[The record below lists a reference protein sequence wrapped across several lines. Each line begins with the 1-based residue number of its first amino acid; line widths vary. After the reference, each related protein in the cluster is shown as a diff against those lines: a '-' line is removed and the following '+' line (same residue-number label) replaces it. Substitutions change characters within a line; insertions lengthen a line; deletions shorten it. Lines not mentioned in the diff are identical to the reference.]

1 MVMGRR
7 RGKPPR
13 NLSGARTATGRQLE
27 ATFGRQV
34 GRQCPLAHACRPREE
49 PQVTTDSIPA
59 VEPDFVS
66 RHIGPNHDD
75 VAAMLKV
82 VGQPSL
88 ETMLDTAMPGVIA
101 LACSDRSR
109 F

>member
-1 MVMGRR
+1 M
-7 RGKPPR
+7 
-13 NLSGARTATGRQLE
+13 
-27 ATFGRQV
+27 
-34 GRQCPLAHACRPREE
+34 
-49 PQVTTDSIPA
+49 TTDSIPA

-88 ETMLDTAMPGVIA
+88 EAMLAGAHRGECVAQPVLRARLRVVSSSPG
-101 LACSDRSR
+101 
-109 F
+109 